1 MPTGYTSE
9 VHDGK
14 TVALADY
21 LRTCVRAF
29 ILDLKDEPFDAPI
42 PERSTYKDEVV
53 ANYERQEREAL
64 DAIYK
69 LEGMTD
75 AECEALAQAEYDETL
90 ARMTG
95 YNDKKK
101 VVEARYRAVL
111 AQLNAWDAPP
121 PLHGVYNFMREQLV
135 KSIEFDCTPFTLPK
149 PPLPGR
155 EWRASQMDG
164 AQRAHASASAE
175 LVKQREARVRGN
187 AFMETL
193 HAELRRLD
201 QTQAAPDPDKVAP
214 E

>member
-42 PERSTYKDEVV
+42 PERSTYKDDVI
-53 ANYERQEREAL
+53 ASYEKQEREAL
-64 DAIYK
+64 EAIYT

-75 AECEALAQAEYDETL
+75 AECEAASQAEYDETL

-95 YNDKKK
+95 YNDEKK

-111 AQLNAWDAPP
+111 AQLHAWDAPP
-121 PLHGVYNFMREQLV
+121 PLHGVRDFMREQLV

-155 EWRASQMDG
+155 EWRASQMAN
-164 AQRAHASASAE
+164 AQRAHANASAE
-175 LVKQREARVRGN
+175 LVKQRESRVRGN
-187 AFMETL
+187 AFMEAL
-193 HAELRRLD
+193 HAEL
-201 QTQAAPDPDKVAP
+201 AALGNGPAQ
-214 E
+214 EGSE